1 MPFSGDV
8 PDLRSLDLLVSV
20 ARLGGLGRAA
30 RDRGITQPAASLRMQ
45 QLERRLGVPLL
56 DRSPN
61 GTKLTPE
68 GVVVVDWAR
77 AVLESAESFTTGVA
91 ALRRNRTSR
100 VTVAASLT
108 VAEYLVPTWLV
119 AVRQAHPD
127 VSLALTVGNSEQV
140 AAQVRDGEAELGFL
154 EGPRTPPGLGARVV
168 GRDSLV
174 VVVPP
179 GHRWARRRRPLD
191 PAELAA
197 APLVQRETG
206 SGTRETFELAMGKV
220 GQQPVEPVLVLSSTT
235 AIKSAVASGAG
246 PAVLSRLAV
255 ADDISS
261 GRLVEVPVAGL
272 EMLRSLRVVW
282 PRGRQLLGPVRDV
295 VNAVVR
301 VGRPRRE

>member
-1 MPFSGDV
+1 VPFSGDV

-20 ARLGGLGRAA
+20 ARLGSLGRAA
-30 RDRGITQPAASLRMQ
+30 RDHGITQPAASLRMQ

-56 DRSPN
+56 DRSPT

-68 GVVVVDWAR
+68 GAVVVDWAR

-154 EGPRTPPGLGARVV
+154 EGPRTPPGLNARVV

-179 GHRWARRRRPLD
+179 SHRWARRRRPLD

-206 SGTRETFELAMGKV
+206 SGTRETFELAMRKV
-220 GQQPVEPVLVLSSTT
+220 GQQPVEPALVLSSTT

-255 ADDISS
+255 ADDVTS

-295 VNAVVR
+295 VSAVVR
-301 VGRPRRE
+301 VGRPRTG